1 MLCDKLSL
9 EESPILRIFI
19 APQLEDVVSGDK
31 NTNTC
36 INRGAEWVSVNC
48 LNSVRG
54 VERADNIQCDFTLT
68 QRAVFGKSFLHQ
80 DNQRFQVASETWTPK
95 RLASCSQRCSLGL
108 ERNALS
114 SIKITDI

>member
-9 EESPILRIFI
+9 VESPILRVFI
-19 APQLEDVVSGDK
+19 DPQLEGLVSGDK
-31 NTNTC
+31 NINTC

-48 LNSVRG
+48 LNSIRG
-54 VERADNIQCDFTLT
+54 VERADNIKCDFTLI
-68 QRAVFGKSFLHQ
+68 QRAVFGKSLLHQ
-80 DNQRFQVASETWTPK
+80 DNQRFQVANETWAPK

-114 SIKITDI
+114 SMKITDI